1 MEQGETVLQEDMTG
15 NEKQILQRLFSGKID
30 METGLIYCADSME
43 MYIEMLKG
51 YFSEGEERKK
61 KLVMTCEEADWNG
74 YRIAAHSLKSTSLT
88 IGATHLS
95 GLAKELEMAA
105 KEEKSAYIAE
115 HNDALLMEYN
125 DILECIRVGLEQIT

>member
-1 MEQGETVLQEDMTG
+1 M
-15 NEKQILQRLFSGKID
+15 
-30 METGLIYCADSME
+30 
-43 MYIEMLKG
+43 
-51 YFSEGEERKK
+51 
-61 KLVMTCEEADWNG
+61 
-74 YRIAAHSLKSTSLT
+74 KSTSLT